1 METKEYQTII
11 VGSGPAGM
19 TAAIYAQRAK
29 LSALVIEKDFVSG
42 GQMVKTSE
50 VDNYPGLPGM
60 GGYEIGETFR
70 AHAEKLGAIFVRE
83 NVKKIELEGY
93 RKRVITNKGEYLAE
107 TVILATGA
115 RHRMLGIPG
124 EEELQGMGVSYCA
137 TCDGAFFKDKV
148 AVVVGG
154 GDVAVEDTIFLSRI
168 CRQVY
173 LVHRRSELRAEKFL
187 QEKVRNLEN
196 VKILWDT
203 VLEEIEGKEQVESV
217 RLKNVHTGEIVSLCA
232 DGVFIA
238 VGMIPN
244 TDNFKELVEISPEGY
259 IQAGEDCIT
268 SVPGIYAA
276 GDIRTKKLRQI
287 ITAAADGANAV
298 ESVQRYLLSQK

>member
-93 RKRVITNKGEYLAE
+93 RKRVITNKGEYLTE

-124 EEELQGMGVSYCA
+124 EEELQVMGVSYCA

-217 RLKNVHTGEIVSLCA
+217 RLKNVHTGETVSLCA

-259 IQAGEDCIT
+259 IQAREDCIT

>member
-1 METKEYQTII
+1 MEPKEYQTII

-173 LVHRRSELRAEKFL
+173 LVHRRSELRAAKFL

-217 RLKNVHTGEIVSLCA
+217 RLKNVHTGETASLCA

>member
-1 METKEYQTII
+1 MEPKEYQIII
-11 VGSGPAGM
+11 VGSGPAGL
-19 TAAIYAQRAK
+19 TAAIYAQRARI
-29 LSALVIEKDFVSG
+29 STLVIEKDFVSG
-42 GQMVKTSE
+42 GQMVKTYE
-50 VDNYPGLPGM
+50 VDNYPGLPGISGYDM
-60 GGYEIGETFR
+60 GESFR
-70 AHAEKLGAIFVRE
+70 EHAEKLGAVFIRE
-83 NVKKIELEGY
+83 NVKKIELQGCW
-93 RKRVITNKGEYLAE
+93 KKVVTNKGEYLAK
-107 TVILATGA
+107 TVILAVGA

-148 AVVVGG
+148 AVVAGG
-154 GDVAVEDTIFLSRI
+154 GDVAVEDAIFLSRI

-173 LVHRRSELRAEKFL
+173 LIHRRGELRAAKGL
-187 QEKVRNLEN
+187 QEKIRNLEN

-203 VLEEIEGKEQVESV
+203 VLEEIKGKDQVESL
-217 RLKNVHTGEIVSLCA
+217 RLKNVKTGESFSINA

-244 TDNFKELVEISPEGY
+244 TDNFKELLKLSEDGY
-259 IQAGEDCIT
+259 IQAGEDCVT

-287 ITAAADGANAV
+287 VTAAADGANAV
-298 ESVQRYLLSQK
+298 ESAQKYLLGQE

>member
-217 RLKNVHTGEIVSLCA
+217 RLKNVHTGETASLCA

>member
-148 AVVVGG
+148 AVVAGG

-217 RLKNVHTGEIVSLCA
+217 RLKNVHTGETASLCA

>member
-93 RKRVITNKGEYLAE
+93 RKRVITNKGEYLTE

-259 IQAGEDCIT
+259 IQAREDCIT

>member
-217 RLKNVHTGEIVSLCA
+217 RLKNVHTGETVSLCA
-232 DGVFIA
+232 DAVFIA

>member
-287 ITAAADGANAV
+287 ITAAADGVNAV

>member
-217 RLKNVHTGEIVSLCA
+217 RLQNVHTGEIVSLCA

>member
-148 AVVVGG
+148 AVVAGG

-203 VLEEIEGKEQVESV
+203 VLE
-217 RLKNVHTGEIVSLCA
+217 
-232 DGVFIA
+232 
-238 VGMIPN
+238 
-244 TDNFKELVEISPEGY
+244 
-259 IQAGEDCIT
+259 
-268 SVPGIYAA
+268 
-276 GDIRTKKLRQI
+276 
-287 ITAAADGANAV
+287 
-298 ESVQRYLLSQK
+298 